1 MRSSKFARLD
11 RITSHVGKE
20 IHIHNLKRSS
30 FFEAIPLVESNPLEE
45 EEKIYYS
52 KALVVR

>member
-1 MRSSKFARLD
+1 MTSSKIARLE
-11 RITSHVGKE
+11 RITSHLGKE

-30 FFEAIPLVESNPLEE
+30 FFEAIPMVGSNPLEE
-45 EEKIYYS
+45 GEYTIQ